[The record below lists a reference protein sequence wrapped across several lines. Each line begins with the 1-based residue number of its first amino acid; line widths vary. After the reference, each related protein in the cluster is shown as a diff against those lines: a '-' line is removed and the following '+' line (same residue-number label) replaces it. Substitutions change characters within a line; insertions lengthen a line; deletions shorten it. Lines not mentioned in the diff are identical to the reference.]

1 VDAARTELAEF
12 RRLIQQFVRG
22 FGFLSDDTTP
32 CGQPI
37 PVACA
42 HALLLI
48 GAQKSGALPQT
59 ALFAHFPVDKS
70 NVSRLVA
77 RLVEMGLAKCRP
89 DAVDRRGKMIAL
101 TAQGVR
107 MAKKLDAASK
117 ERFGQ
122 LMQGIPMPR
131 RAPVVAALAEL
142 VQSLSR
148 LEAGQGAGQRRSDGA
163 PHASPARRQSSMLRQ
178 RGQRKGG

>member
-1 VDAARTELAEF
+1 MEADGARAQMDEF
-12 RRLIQQFVRG
+12 RRLIQEFVRG

-48 GAQKSGALPQT
+48 GAQKDGVLPQT
-59 ALFAHFPVDKS
+59 ALRTHLSIDKS

-77 RLVEMGLAKCRP
+77 RLVEMGLVKCRSN
-89 DAVDRRGKMIAL
+89 ATDRRGKRIAL
-101 TAQGVR
+101 TPKGVR
-107 MAKKLDAASK
+107 MFRKLEGASK
-117 ERFGQ
+117 ERFGR
-122 LMQGIPMPR
+122 LIHGIPAPK
-131 RAPVVAALAEL
+131 RALVVAALAEL

-148 LEAGQGAGQRRSDGA
+148 LESGSSRRASQRAGSPTESA
-163 PHASPARRQSSMLRQ
+163 ASVIVGFQ
-178 RGQRKGG
+178 RGSE

>member
-1 VDAARTELAEF
+1 MQIDAARAELDEF
-12 RRLIQQFVRG
+12 RRLIQEFVRR

-48 GAQKSGALPQT
+48 GAQKDETLPQA
-59 ALFAHFPVDKS
+59 ALLHHFSIDKS

-89 DAVDRRGKMIAL
+89 DVADRRGKRIVL
-101 TAQGVR
+101 TPKGAR
-107 MAKKLDAASK
+107 MAQKLNVASR
-117 ERFGQ
+117 ERFGR
-122 LMQGIPMPR
+122 LMQGIPAPK
-131 RAPVVAALAEL
+131 RAPVVSALAEL
-142 VQSLSR
+142 VQSLAT
-148 LEAGQGAGQRRSDGA
+148 LEPGLGSEVERA
-163 PHASPARRQSSMLRQ
+163 
-178 RGQRKGG
+178 